1 MITSMTG
8 FGRSEVVKDQKK
20 ITVEIKSVNHRY
32 LDIGLHM
39 PRRLNLFDSEIRRLL
54 QQYMKRGKVD
64 VNISFRDEG
73 PAEAGLKYN
82 AGLAAMY
89 AGYIKEI
96 GSEFGADTDFTA
108 IQLARF
114 PDVLTME
121 DPETDEEELLVLVE
135 KAVSEAAQAL
145 VKARQTEGEALK
157 EDLLKK
163 LDVLYENAVHVEERY
178 PQIIEEYR
186 SKLLAKLAEVK
197 ADTSVDDSRL
207 AAELVL
213 YSDRLCTDEET
224 VRLKNHIAAM
234 QQTLE
239 KGGEAGRKLDFMAQ
253 EMNREANTILSK
265 ANDFR
270 TSELG
275 IALKTDIEKIREQIQ
290 NIE

>member
-54 QQYMKRGKVD
+54 QQYLKRGKVD
-64 VNISFRDEG
+64 VNISYKDEG
-73 PAEAGLKYN
+73 SAEAGLKYN

-108 IQLARF
+108 LQLARL

-135 KAVSEAAQAL
+135 EAVSKAAQAL
-145 VKARQTEGEALK
+145 VKTRQAEGEALK

-186 SKLLAKLAEVK
+186 TKLLAKLAEVK
-197 ADTSVDDSRL
+197 ADTAIDDSRL

-234 QQTLE
+234 RQTLE

>member
-39 PRRLNLFDSEIRRLL
+39 PRRLNLFDSEIRRFL
-54 QQYMKRGKVD
+54 QQYLKRGKVD
-64 VNISFRDEG
+64 VNISYKDEG
-73 PAEAGLKYN
+73 SAEAGLKYN

-108 IQLARF
+108 LQLARL

-135 KAVSEAAQAL
+135 EAVSKAAQAL
-145 VKARQTEGEALK
+145 VKTRQTEGEALK

-178 PQIIEEYR
+178 PHIIEEYR
-186 SKLLAKLAEVK
+186 TKLLAKLAEVK
-197 ADTSVDDSRL
+197 ADTAIDDSRL

-234 QQTLE
+234 RQTLE
-239 KGGEAGRKLDFMAQ
+239 KGGETGRKLDFMAQ